1 MHEDFRPDE
10 RQEQHQHPHSH
21 RLPTWCSLPAWLT
34 EVRTLLRRGHWRWD
48 IQGFCHTIR
57 NVLLKFVSAPS
68 KRWKMPKSIFI
79 PMGYSIQLSGT
90 EPQTAEEELEETE
103 DAEEEGTNQLL
114 LVFTTNK

>member
-1 MHEDFRPDE
+1 
-10 RQEQHQHPHSH
+10 
-21 RLPTWCSLPAWLT
+21 
-34 EVRTLLRRGHWRWD
+34 
-48 IQGFCHTIR
+48 
-57 NVLLKFVSAPS
+57 
-68 KRWKMPKSIFI
+68 MPKSIFI